1 MTLAVDIGNTNIV
14 IGGFVKNEFQF
25 IERISTN
32 RQATTLEFSVSI
44 RTILQL
50 HAVDAS
56 AIDGAILSSVV
67 PSLTTVL
74 SHAVQKTVQVTP
86 LIVSPGIKT
95 GLSICVEH
103 PEQVGSDRVVDAV
116 AAAAAYP
123 LPVLVIDMGTATT
136 CSVIDAQHRFL
147 GGIIMAGMQTS
158 LDALVTR
165 TSQLPKI
172 SFDPPKQMIGTN
184 TIDCI
189 KSGLLYGT
197 ASCLDGII
205 TRTEEAL
212 GTPVT
217 TVITGGLAHLV
228 LPYCKQTL
236 HYDPDLLLNGLILLY
251 QANRK
256 QSPPTK

>member
-1 MTLAVDIGNTNIV
+1 M
-14 IGGFVKNEFQF
+14 
-25 IERISTN
+25 
-32 RQATTLEFSVSI
+32 
-44 RTILQL
+44 
-50 HAVDAS
+50 
-56 AIDGAILSSVV
+56 
-67 PSLTTVL
+67 
-74 SHAVQKTVQVTP
+74 
-86 LIVSPGIKT
+86 
-95 GLSICVEH
+95 
-103 PEQVGSDRVVDAV
+103 VDAV

>member
-1 MTLAVDIGNTNIV
+1 M
-14 IGGFVKNEFQF
+14 
-25 IERISTN
+25 
-32 RQATTLEFSVSI
+32 EFSVSI